1 MSGFGNS
8 IRSAKPI
15 TRHDAGVHP
24 FIVKQWMGH
33 KSLAMTDYY
42 SHVGVD
48 EEENAMAK
56 LEGKMA

>member
-1 MSGFGNS
+1 
-8 IRSAKPI
+8 
-15 TRHDAGVHP
+15 
-24 FIVKQWMGH
+24 MGH

>member
-1 MSGFGNS
+1 
-8 IRSAKPI
+8 
-15 TRHDAGVHP
+15 
-24 FIVKQWMGH
+24 MGH

-56 LEGKMA
+56 LEGKMAWVHFLKLGVLYK